1 MPNLDQVPEGGISK
15 FVSRKRRS
23 CAGACNVEK
32 SSFEFTCAE

>member
-15 FVSRKRRS
+15 FVSRKRS
-23 CAGACNVEK
+23 SAGACNVEK